1 MKAAVWHGEKDIRVE
16 EKELKALKDNEVT
29 VRVAWAG
36 ICGSDLHEYQEGPV
50 FIPVNEPDE
59 LTGEVAPI
67 IMGHEFSG
75 VIEKVGKDVTNY
87 QVGDRVVVNPTITY
101 GNKPEDVDC
110 YDGFSFIG
118 LHGDGGFAAFA
129 NAPEHNIY
137 KLPDTLSLQDA
148 ALVEPTAVAVQAV
161 KEGNLL
167 FGDNVAI
174 FGAGPI
180 GLLTVIAA
188 KAAGAS
194 NVIVFDL
201 SETRLQ
207 MAKDLGATA
216 IFNSAEVDPV
226 EAVKQYAPAGV
237 DVTFEVAGV
246 APTFKSSID
255 VTRPRGTVVIVSIF
269 ARPIEWNPMQ
279 LTNTGVKVTSTIAYT
294 PTSFQQ
300 TVDLMGTGQ
309 LQPQGIITSQIELD
323 DIVEKGFEA
332 LTNDKSQAKILVKLS
347 GDM

>member
-75 VIEKVGKDVTNY
+75 VIEKVGKNVTNY
-87 QVGDRVVVNPTITY
+87 KVGDRVVVNPTITH

-167 FGDNVAI
+167 FGDNVAV

-188 KAAGAS
+188 KAAGEIGRAH
-194 NVIVFDL
+194 V
-201 SETRLQ
+201 
-207 MAKDLGATA
+207 
-216 IFNSAEVDPV
+216 
-226 EAVKQYAPAGV
+226 
-237 DVTFEVAGV
+237 
-246 APTFKSSID
+246 
-255 VTRPRGTVVIVSIF
+255 
-269 ARPIEWNPMQ
+269 
-279 LTNTGVKVTSTIAYT
+279 
-294 PTSFQQ
+294 
-300 TVDLMGTGQ
+300 
-309 LQPQGIITSQIELD
+309 
-323 DIVEKGFEA
+323 
-332 LTNDKSQAKILVKLS
+332 
-347 GDM
+347 